1 LTAKVAETFFDSSKC
16 SAKVQKQM
24 SNASDVF
31 HAFPP
36 SVDEMAS
43 KYGRWETKMGDDVK
57 NVYEW
62 LEMQGSYNGKTG
74 TFEYIKDSSGKINHR
89 YFRPD

>member
-1 LTAKVAETFFDSSKC
+1 LTAKVAETFFDSSRC

-36 SVDEMAS
+36 SVDGMAS
-43 KYGRWETKMGDDVK
+43 KYGRWETKMGDD
-57 NVYEW
+57 
-62 LEMQGSYNGKTG
+62 GKTSMNG
-74 TFEYIKDSSGKINHR
+74 LKCEVVITEKPGYLST
-89 YFRPD
+89 